1 MTLYEMLDVALTSGK
16 VLIYTSNA
24 YDQCMK
30 LFQGTVSD
38 ARRDDDLVWDYLMN
52 PVETWVCGNGWT
64 LIYVKDNN
72 YEDRL
77 EKHCFGSEKWTKECH
92 PYKNS
97 YEVNT
102 ELKMLH

>member
-1 MTLYEMLDVALTSGK
+1 MTLYEMLDVTLCHGN
-16 VLIYTSNA
+16 VLIYSTNA

-38 ARRDDDLVWDYLMN
+38 ARIDEAHVWDYLMQ
-52 PVETWVCGNGWT
+52 PVDGWICGNGWT
-64 LIYVKDNN
+64 LIYVKDKN
-72 YEDRL
+72 YDDRL
-77 EKHCFGSEKWTKECH
+77 EKHYFNSAKWTKEHH

-97 YEVNT
+97 CEVNA